1 MKLSIFYVYEK
12 QNKPEKLLQN
22 QKLSSDRIQVLPI
35 KGHLTE
41 TGQKQVLDHLSE
53 AEGEYLTVL
62 YEGDRL
68 QAGWLDQA
76 CEKLEQSNMAFV
88 MPYIFPQFE
97 LKNKCEYFRTESREN
112 REIDI
117 RENQLVF
124 PLELHGLVLR
134 TAQVQ
139 KIWRGCDLETEKE
152 KQLVYELL
160 KNQPVFYYMGEA
172 ELKYLVP

>member
-41 TGQKQVLDHLSE
+41 TGQKQVLDHLPE

-134 TAQVQ
+134 TEQVQ
-139 KIWRGCDLETEKE
+139 KTWRECDLETEKE

-160 KNQPVFYYMGEA
+160 KNQPIFYYMGENSQYNQ
-172 ELKYLVP
+172 K

>member
-41 TGQKQVLDHLSE
+41 TGQKQVLDHLPE

-88 MPYIFPQFE
+88 MPYIFPQVE
-97 LKNKCEYFRTESREN
+97 LKNKCASDGAGSE
-112 REIDI
+112 
-117 RENQLVF
+117 
-124 PLELHGLVLR
+124 
-134 TAQVQ
+134 
-139 KIWRGCDLETEKE
+139 DLER
-152 KQLVYELL
+152 V
-160 KNQPVFYYMGEA
+160 
-172 ELKYLVP
+172 